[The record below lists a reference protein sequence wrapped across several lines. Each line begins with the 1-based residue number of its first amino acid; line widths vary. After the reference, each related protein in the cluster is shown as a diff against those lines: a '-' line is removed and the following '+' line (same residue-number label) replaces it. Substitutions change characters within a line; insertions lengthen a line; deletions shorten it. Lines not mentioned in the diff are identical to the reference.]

1 MSESLTYPRRTAR
14 ARPGSHPIRA
24 DDGVRHC
31 HRCLFALGAYVGHH
45 LSNGAGFVA
54 FITAFGCLIAMRF
67 APRRSAPLA
76 VVLLSAFRVLT
87 RLALGDDAGVLC
99 QREPAGAVAGRRTTA
114 LHIAGLGAA
123 GYATRLDLTRYGLL
137 SMAGSGSSSRTMPA
151 TCAGFRP
158 SCLVWPRAVTC
169 CWGRTPQC

>member
-1 MSESLTYPRRTAR
+1 MNMTSPAR
-14 ARPGSHPIRA
+14 APITM
-24 DDGVRHC
+24 D
-31 HRCLFALGAYVGHH
+31 
-45 LSNGAGFVA
+45 VA
-54 FITAFGCLIAMRF
+54 FMRPASCRARAIPVPPTMQFTVKIAE
-67 APRRSAPLA
+67 
-76 VVLLSAFRVLT
+76 
-87 RLALGDDAGVLC
+87 DAGG
-99 QREPAGAVAGRRTTA
+99 PTA

>member
-1 MSESLTYPRRTAR
+1 MSESLTYPGRTAR

-31 HRCLFALGAYVGHH
+31 HRCLFAIGAYVGRH

-67 APRRSAPLA
+67 AARRSAPLM

-87 RLALGDDAGVLC
+87 RLALGDDAGVLR
-99 QREPAGAVAGRRTTA
+99 QREPAGAVAGRRAHGTA
-114 LHIAGLGAA
+114 HRRARGG
-123 GYATRLDLTRYGLL
+123 RLRD
-137 SMAGSGSSSRTMPA
+137 PA
-151 TCAGFRP
+151 
-158 SCLVWPRAVTC
+158 
-169 CWGRTPQC
+169 